1 MLTDDIP
8 LFGLRNLA
16 PTFLTMDTKSW
27 AAFGQGTWRFNDRA
41 SLTLGGRYT
50 SDDKSFT
57 GDLQTGFGNPVP
69 RTQVSLSRT
78 WTSFTPKLGF
88 DYKFNDDLFGYVSA
102 AKGAKAGGFNGLAVL
117 NAAVL
122 RAVFGP
128 QNVITYEA
136 GLKAE
141 WLDRRL
147 RTNLA
152 YFRND
157 ISELQQTASVGVGS
171 FAQQNIGDA
180 TVDGIEA
187 EIVARPTEG
196 LNLFA
201 NIGWMDGKY
210 DKILPTSQAAVA
222 GAKYLPLVTDWT
234 WQLGFSYERA
244 VGAGLKFRFGADA
257 HTVGDNWVEVTNSI
271 LIESYTRYDAFV
283 AFGAAA

>member
-1 MLTDDIP
+1 MRKTFTLAAVTALALTGAAQAQPNRGASATLYDQPGFQGNSVTITQS
-8 LFGLRNLA
+8 A
-16 PTFLTMDTKSW
+16 PDL
-27 AAFGQGTWRFNDRA
+27 GRWRFNDRA

-147 RTNLA
+147 PPR
-152 YFRND
+152 R
-157 ISELQQTASVGVGS
+157 G
-171 FAQQNIGDA
+171 
-180 TVDGIEA
+180 
-187 EIVARPTEG
+187 
-196 LNLFA
+196 
-201 NIGWMDGKY
+201 
-210 DKILPTSQAAVA
+210 TSQPCNQRSGNGCRVEALCPRGHPVTHTRAAMRVHEHDALRPLRALRAALGPWLLGIATLAALWGGWLEHVGPRKA
-222 GAKYLPLVTDWT
+222 G
-234 WQLGFSYERA
+234 
-244 VGAGLKFRFGADA
+244 
-257 HTVGDNWVEVTNSI
+257 
-271 LIESYTRYDAFV
+271 FV
-283 AFGAAA
+283 AALCWC